1 MIEIAESKIIASQ
14 LKKEL
19 KGKSIIDVSIL
30 KSPHKFCWMS
40 MSEEHYEDIL
50 LGNVIA
56 DVTSSAH
63 YIRIHLS
70 SGHELACA
78 EDVTYEFKP
87 KDLVS
92 QKNQLVLFFE
102 NDYALELKIK
112 LYGFILLGKP
122 EDLYA
127 HYPYYKMAID
137 SIHPCDDQF
146 TYDYFLT
153 STHLLEPK
161 GSIKSA
167 LATEQHLPGLGNGTL
182 QDILFDAKLS
192 PKRKVNTLSEDDRVK
207 LYHTTINKIDEMIT
221 FGGRDQTLSIYGET
235 GGYQVK
241 MSNSK
246 TCCPICQ
253 TPLMK
258 EAFLGGKV
266 IYCPNCQK

>member
-1 MIEIAESKIIASQ
+1 MIEIAESKSIASQ

-19 KGKSIIDVSIL
+19 KGKSIIEVSIL
-30 KSPHKFCWMS
+30 KSPHKFCWMC
-40 MSEEHYEDIL
+40 MSEEHYEEIL
-50 LGNVIA
+50 LGNVVT

-92 QKNQLVLFFE
+92 QKNQLVLIFE
-102 NDYALELKIK
+102 NDDALELKIK
-112 LYGFILLGKP
+112 FYGFILLGKP

-146 TYDYFLT
+146 TYDYFLA

-161 GSIKSA
+161 GSVKSA

-192 PKRKVNTLSEDDRVK
+192 PKRKINTLTKDDRVR
-207 LYHTTINKIDEMIT
+207 LYQTTINKIDEMIT
-221 FGGRDQTLSIYGET
+221 FGGRDQTLSIYGEK

-253 TPLMK
+253 TPLTK